1 MVSDQGFNDQ
11 IRTGVALIQLA
22 PCQGVNDRFENLKPT
37 FTLYFEMSSIICFI
51 SQRLKID
58 LEFPVISQYNTS
70 LAVLCFSQT
79 LPDFT
84 FH

>member
-37 FTLYFEMSSIICFI
+37 LLYFEMSSIICFI
-51 SQRLKID
+51 TQSLKID
-58 LEFPVISQYNTS
+58 LEFPVISQ
-70 LAVLCFSQT
+70 
-79 LPDFT
+79 
-84 FH
+84 